1 MKTIEITAHTFVACV
16 MVALVA
22 TAFGITF
29 GVAHFVITGVVFV
42 ALGVA
47 SALLA
52 GVAWLLRR

>member
-1 MKTIEITAHTFVACV
+1 MEITAHTFVACV

-22 TAFGITF
+22 TAFGVTF
-29 GVAHFVITGVVFV
+29 GVAHFVVTGIIFV